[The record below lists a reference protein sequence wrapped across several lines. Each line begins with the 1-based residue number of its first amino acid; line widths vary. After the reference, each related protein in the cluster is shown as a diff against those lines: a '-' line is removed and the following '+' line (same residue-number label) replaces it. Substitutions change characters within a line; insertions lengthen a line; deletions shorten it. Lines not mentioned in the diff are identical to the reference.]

1 MKKLYKTEYYQKL
14 GMPAA
19 TYFAMLLA
27 IVLIIIYLM
36 KISQS
41 KTFSLFLAFL
51 MPILFIIVLIILQKK
66 RIQSATLV
74 FHDLSFSVILYD
86 SQANANTTLYL
97 WNDINAYRFYF
108 DSKNNTC
115 LTLYLKDKPKR
126 TLIFNDKMNFKNAAK
141 NESVFSLFYAYLK
154 RYNLNQKEN
163 KIYFKPRLL
172 ATNTGMYIILL
183 EVFLI
188 IAALIIHFVKRDF
201 SNAYYLLIKMEKTVV
216 P

>member
-74 FHDLSFSVILYD
+74 FDDLSFSVILYD

-126 TLIFNDKMNFKNAAK
+126 TLIF
-141 NESVFSLFYAYLK
+141 
-154 RYNLNQKEN
+154 
-163 KIYFKPRLL
+163 
-172 ATNTGMYIILL
+172 
-183 EVFLI
+183 
-188 IAALIIHFVKRDF
+188 
-201 SNAYYLLIKMEKTVV
+201 
-216 P
+216 